1 MAPGQFAYL
10 ALRVGHLAQVDRQVV
25 QCPLDVAHAMAQRC
39 TQAARLGVVRVLGQ
53 HTGGLVGG
61 HGVTGCGI
69 ELQQMRVVQGHAA
82 QADAHQGL
90 HRNAGGLGPGDVV
103 RHQRCDV
110 ICAQVGIADHQVMPV
125 ACRGGHVAHA
135 QRGQAGVEM
144 RGPFARQQAAALRG
158 LMQPRARL
166 GIAAQAHQHGAVAVR
181 DHPAR
186 GPAVRRLQRQRVK
199 PRQRLVQHRQRGV
212 GVTVVKVQPRP
223 QRDEINHLGAGLRQL
238 VGNLQG
244 FDEAPLVG

>member
-1 MAPGQFAYL
+1 
-10 ALRVGHLAQVDRQVV
+10 
-25 QCPLDVAHAMAQRC
+25 
-39 TQAARLGVVRVLGQ
+39 
-53 HTGGLVGG
+53 
-61 HGVTGCGI
+61 
-69 ELQQMRVVQGHAA
+69 
-82 QADAHQGL
+82 
-90 HRNAGGLGPGDVV
+90 
-103 RHQRCDV
+103 
-110 ICAQVGIADHQVMPV
+110 MPV
-125 ACRGGHVAHA
+125 TRRGGHVAHA
-135 QRGQAGVEM
+135 QGSQAGVEM

-244 FDEAPLVG
+244 FGEAPLVG